1 MIFKS
6 IINLKGARNEKN
18 KAAEPTLKNFEKK
31 GFIVL
36 NNVSIYNL
44 CTHYFYSMHE
54 KWMN

>member
-44 CTHYFYSMHE
+44 CKHYFYSMHE